1 MNFKKDIILDDQAF
15 DDAVRE
21 FNDLKEHLAK
31 LRKDLEEMIEILED
45 GFNTPAGAKFINSVE
60 ANLFVPL
67 DDQGKVINHIAD
79 SLNQAKTKY
88 QSVFEEYEKLQKAID
103 NYITH

>member
-1 MNFKKDIILDDQAF
+1 MIFNKDIIIDEDAF
-15 DDAVRE
+15 NEAVKE
-21 FNDLKEHLAK
+21 FNEMKDHLAQLK
-31 LRKDLEEMIEILED
+31 KDLAEMIAILED

-67 DDQGKVINHIAD
+67 TDQELVISHISE
-79 SLNQAKTKY
+79 SLNKAKTKY
-88 QSVFEEYEKLQKAID
+88 QSVFDEYEKLQNAIN